1 MFNVRASHHIR
12 ECSRKCPGVVSAFQ
26 ECALYSQNRNQAVD
40 VSGSVLGGI
49 HCRRRLCFS
58 TTPSLLK
65 MIDQIGPL
73 RLEEAIL
80 IVCPRHAFSDVI
92 VCKGHCNIMHL
103 SQREG

>member
-1 MFNVRASHHIR
+1 MFSVRASHHIR
-12 ECSRKCPGVVSAFQ
+12 ECASKCTGVVSALQ
-26 ECALYSQNRNQAVD
+26 ECALYSQIRNQAMD

-49 HCRRRLCFS
+49 HCRCRLGFS

-65 MIDQIGPL
+65 MIGRIGPL
-73 RLEEAIL
+73 RLEKAVL
-80 IVCPRHAFSDVI
+80 IVCPRYAFSDVI